1 MKNHKKC
8 LVFKKILIFE
18 GNFKP
23 ILIHH
28 FLVNSMKNSTAMRF
42 AIAVML
48 YGSVFAPVAAQQT
61 VKAGKTILSPT
72 ATVALA
78 PPPAPANP
86 KEGSAEP
93 TLLYTIQLGAFE
105 DVRQA
110 DFEHIRS
117 YSYVYENENTV
128 FIGGFS
134 TPEAAAEVLAKVQ
147 NKGYTDAFVTERD
160 LNAAPE
166 HYIVQLITQTAG
178 EPIEWKKLEPLGTL
192 YAWACDNG
200 QVRIV
205 VGLFDDVNDARVL
218 ATKVQTKGFKGA
230 FVRKISGNALNP
242 VTAFDKEPAKS
253 LELAAADKKHQT
265 KGVVMPKTVSKN
277 VAKAVV
283 KVAPREVPASYAEDK
298 SGRTKT
304 VLELQQVLKNMG
316 TFNGLMHGVSNDT
329 LEKAYAE
336 ALTRHRRL
344 KKYNEVAQ
352 LIVGFDGWESARLLL
367 CITRDLNVNAEVP
380 EISPDLLRNLPEKLL
395 TEPKNLTD
403 WVEHVHKKMATFAKL
418 SKRNEQ
424 VADAF
429 KTSFFKTQVQLEN
442 HYKTKGFKTMDAYHF
457 ALSVLKTLTEADL
470 DDF

>member
-1 MKNHKKC
+1 
-8 LVFKKILIFE
+8 
-18 GNFKP
+18 
-23 ILIHH
+23 
-28 FLVNSMKNSTAMRF
+28 MKNSTAMRF
-42 AIAVML
+42 AVAGML
-48 YGSVFAPVAAQQT
+48 YGSVFAPIAAQQT
-61 VKAGKTILSPT
+61 IKSSKTILLPT
-72 ATVALA
+72 ATVALT
-78 PPPAPANP
+78 PPPAPATP
-86 KEGSAEP
+86 KESSVDP
-93 TLLYTIQLGAFE
+93 LPVLMYTIQLGAFE

-117 YSYVYENENTV
+117 YSYVYEKENIV

-147 NKGYTDAFVTERD
+147 NKGYTDAFVTDRD
-160 LNAAPE
+160 LKAAPE

-178 EPIEWKKLEPLGTL
+178 EPIEWKKLEPLGNL

-205 VGLFDDVNDARVL
+205 VGLFDDVNEARVL

-230 FVRKISGNALNP
+230 FVRKVSDAFLNP

-253 LELAAADKKHQT
+253 LELATVEKKHQT
-265 KGVVMPKTVSKN
+265 KGVTMPKAIAKS
-277 VAKAVV
+277 VAKTVV
-283 KVAPREVPASYAEDK
+283 KVAPREVPASYADEK

-329 LEKAYAE
+329 LENAYSE

-367 CITRDLNVNAEVP
+367 CITRDLNANAEVP
-380 EISPDLLRNLPEKLL
+380 EISPDLLRNLPEKL
-395 TEPKNLTD
+395 
-403 WVEHVHKKMATFAKL
+403 
-418 SKRNEQ
+418 
-424 VADAF
+424 
-429 KTSFFKTQVQLEN
+429 
-442 HYKTKGFKTMDAYHF
+442 
-457 ALSVLKTLTEADL
+457 
-470 DDF
+470 

>member
-1 MKNHKKC
+1 
-8 LVFKKILIFE
+8 
-18 GNFKP
+18 
-23 ILIHH
+23 
-28 FLVNSMKNSTAMRF
+28 
-42 AIAVML
+42 
-48 YGSVFAPVAAQQT
+48 
-61 VKAGKTILSPT
+61 
-72 ATVALA
+72 
-78 PPPAPANP
+78 
-86 KEGSAEP
+86 
-93 TLLYTIQLGAFE
+93 
-105 DVRQA
+105 
-110 DFEHIRS
+110 
-117 YSYVYENENTV
+117 
-128 FIGGFS
+128 
-134 TPEAAAEVLAKVQ
+134 
-147 NKGYTDAFVTERD
+147 
-160 LNAAPE
+160 
-166 HYIVQLITQTAG
+166 VQLITQTAG
-178 EPIEWKKLEPLGTL
+178 EPIEWKKLEPLGNL

-230 FVRKISGNALNP
+230 FVRKVSDAFLNP
-242 VTAFDKEPAKS
+242 VTAFDKEPAKN
-253 LELAAADKKHQT
+253 LELAVADKKHQT
-265 KGVVMPKTVSKN
+265 KGATVAKTTAKN
-277 VAKAVV
+277 VVKAVV
-283 KVAPREVPASYAEDK
+283 KVAPREVPTSFDEK

-329 LEKAYAE
+329 LENAYTE

-352 LIVGFDGWESARLLL
+352 LIVGFEGWESARLLL
-367 CITRDLNVNAEVP
+367 CITRDLNTNAEVP

-424 VADAF
+424 IADAF

-442 HYKTKGFKTMDAYHF
+442 HYKTKGLKTMEAYHF

>member
-1 MKNHKKC
+1 
-8 LVFKKILIFE
+8 
-18 GNFKP
+18 
-23 ILIHH
+23 
-28 FLVNSMKNSTAMRF
+28 MKNSTAMRF
-42 AIAVML
+42 AIAGML
-48 YGSVFAPVAAQQT
+48 YGSVYAPVAAQQT
-61 VKAGKTILSPT
+61 VKSGKTMTSP
-72 ATVALA
+72 TVALA
-78 PPPAPANP
+78 SPPTPATP
-86 KEGSAEP
+86 KEVSTEP
-93 TLLYTIQLGAFE
+93 TLVLQYTIQLGAFE
-105 DVRQA
+105 EVRQA

-117 YSYVYENENTV
+117 YSYVYEKENIV
-128 FIGGFS
+128 YIGGFS

-160 LNAAPE
+160 LKAAPE

-205 VGLFDDVNDARVL
+205 LGLFEDVNDARVL

-230 FVRKISGNALNP
+230 FVRKVSDNVLNL
-242 VTAFDKEPAKS
+242 VTAFDKEPSKN
-253 LELAAADKKHQT
+253 LEVATTDKKNQT
-265 KGVVMPKTVSKN
+265 KGVTIAKTTAKT

-283 KVAPREVPASYAEDK
+283 KVAPREVPTGYADEK

-304 VLELQQVLKNMG
+304 VLELQHVLKNMG

-329 LEKAYAE
+329 LENAYAE

-344 KKYNEVAQ
+344 KRYNEVAQ
-352 LIVGFDGWESARLLL
+352 QIVGFNGWESARLLL

-403 WVEHVHKKMATFAKL
+403 WVETVHKKMATFAKL

-429 KTSFFKTQVQLEN
+429 KTTFFKTQVQLEH
-442 HYKTKGFKTMDAYHF
+442 HYKTKGFKTMEAYHF